1 MFLYNLDLCMSFIIN
16 YAFLDVLLSLGI
28 IFPSKISYV
37 LLIKWQLL
45 EMFHFTTGQKFT
57 RVILLMSPSV
67 PEKKWLIYSY
77 MVVLKATTNK
87 NQINHL
93 YASIIS
99 KNLNMVLLYYI
110 KGFSRPENDKHG
122 AHRFCL
128 LSLFILLN
136 SS

>member
-1 MFLYNLDLCMSFIIN
+1 
-16 YAFLDVLLSLGI
+16 
-28 IFPSKISYV
+28 
-37 LLIKWQLL
+37 
-45 EMFHFTTGQKFT
+45 
-57 RVILLMSPSV
+57 
-67 PEKKWLIYSY
+67 

-110 KGFSRPENDKHG
+110 KGFSRPENEKHG